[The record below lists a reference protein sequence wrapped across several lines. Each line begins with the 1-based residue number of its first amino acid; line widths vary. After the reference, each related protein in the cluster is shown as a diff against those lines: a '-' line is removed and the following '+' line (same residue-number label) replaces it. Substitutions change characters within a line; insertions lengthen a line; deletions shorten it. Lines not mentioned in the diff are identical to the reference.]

1 MNRYGFDDLSV
12 GMAAQFRR
20 KIDGEII
27 SGFAQIS
34 GDLNPLHID
43 ADYARRSGFKD
54 QVAHG
59 MLCSSLFSEL
69 VGVHLPGENCLLTD
83 ISVVFSKPVL
93 INDEVT
99 VDGSITQLSP
109 AFKSAKIDATI
120 TNQNSEICVRAKIGV
135 VVR

>member
-12 GMAAQFRR
+12 GMSARFKR
-20 KIDGEII
+20 KIDGGMI
-27 SGFAQIS
+27 SGFAQVL

-54 QVAHG
+54 QVVHG
-59 MLCSSLFSEL
+59 MLCALLFSEL

-83 ISVVFSKPVL
+83 ISIVFSKPVFV
-93 INDEVT
+93 NDEVT

-120 TNQNSEICVRAKIGV
+120 TNQNSEVCVRANVGV

>member
-27 SGFAQIS
+27 SGFAKVS
-34 GDLNPLHID
+34 GDVNPLHID

-59 MLCSSLFSEL
+59 ILCSSLFSEL

-83 ISVVFSKPVL
+83 ISVVFSKPVF

-120 TNQNSEICVRAKIGV
+120 TNQNSEVCVRAKIGV